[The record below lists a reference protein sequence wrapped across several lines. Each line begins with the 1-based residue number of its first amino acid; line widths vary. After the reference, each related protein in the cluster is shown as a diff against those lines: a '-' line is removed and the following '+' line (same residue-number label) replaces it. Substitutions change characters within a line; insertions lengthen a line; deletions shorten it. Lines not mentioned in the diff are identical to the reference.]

1 MERDGRKKN
10 PNVSV
15 LYTHMPHITECTHR
29 SAKMPVSKEGR
40 KEGRKFVHLMC
51 FLFEIQ
57 STLAVV
63 QVHNNNVL
71 PFLFL

>member
-1 MERDGRKKN
+1 MGEKKN

-40 KEGRKFVHLMC
+40 KEES
-51 FLFEIQ
+51 LF
-57 STLAVV
+57 T
-63 QVHNNNVL
+63 
-71 PFLFL
+71 